1 MSNKQNAQQLSSPH
15 LSFND
20 GNTIPQLG
28 YGVYKVEN
36 DVAEKTVAQALE
48 VGYRHI
54 DTATLYQNERGV
66 GKAVATSGLPREE
79 VFVTTKVW
87 NDDQGRDKT
96 LAAIETSLEKL
107 NMDYVDLYLIHWPM
121 PMNGL
126 YVETWETLLEIKE
139 KGMAKSIGVS
149 NFPAARLD
157 ELINATG
164 VTPVINQVELNP
176 YYAQPELRVE
186 MAKRG
191 VLTEAWAPLARG
203 GDIFAD
209 ATLKSIAAKHNATVA
224 QVVLAWHLALG
235 NVVIPKSV
243 TESRIVENFQALNV
257 RLDPEDIE
265 AINLLNRGVRG
276 RQGFDPETMER

>member
-1 MSNKQNAQQLSSPH
+1 MTDELKTPS

-28 YGVYKVEN
+28 FGVYQVE
-36 DVAEKTVAQALE
+36 DAVAEKTVDEALE

-66 GKAVATSGLPREE
+66 GKAVAASGLNRED

-87 NDDQGRDKT
+87 NDDQGREKT
-96 LAAIETSLEKL
+96 LAAMESSLEKL
-107 NMDYVDLYLIHWPM
+107 GMEYVDLYLIHWPM

-139 KGMAKSIGVS
+139 KGLAKSIGVS
-149 NFPAARLD
+149 NFPTARLD
-157 ELINATG
+157 ELISATD

-176 YYAQPELRVE
+176 YYSQPELRVD

-203 GDIFAD
+203 GEIFTD
-209 ATLKSIAAKHNATVA
+209 ATITEIAHKHGATPA
-224 QVVLAWHLALG
+224 QVVIAWHLALG
-235 NVVIPKSV
+235 NVAIPKTV
-243 TESRIVENFQALNV
+243 TSERISENFGALNV
-257 RLDPEDIE
+257 HLAPEDIE
-265 AINLLNRGVRG
+265 AINLLNRGVAG
-276 RQGFDPETMER
+276 RQGPDPETMGR